1 MKGNNKMKKKINQ
14 IIDHIS
20 EFLAYRK
27 GLLPFVGLLFIFFNW
42 VLQVIPGNGWLGET
56 NTLLHLGLIVAI
68 LGFMAAWAL

>member
-1 MKGNNKMKKKINQ
+1 MKNRINQ

-27 GLLPFVGLLFIFFNW
+27 GLLPLIGLLLILINWLFQIF
-42 VLQVIPGNGWLGET
+42 PGTGWLGVT
-56 NTLLHLGLIVAI
+56 NTFLHLGVVVAI